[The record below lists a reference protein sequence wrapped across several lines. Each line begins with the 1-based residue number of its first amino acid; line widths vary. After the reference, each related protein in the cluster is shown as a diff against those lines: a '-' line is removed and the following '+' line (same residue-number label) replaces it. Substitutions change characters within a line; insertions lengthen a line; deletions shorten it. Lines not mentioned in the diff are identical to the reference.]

1 MSGRIKSWLW
11 AGAVAAL
18 LAACAAPP
26 RPPLE
31 VNAFGVHVAAEH
43 NGSAITLEPGQALV
57 VHLSTNV
64 SQNQEWSLV
73 DFEPGVL
80 TGPSASAFEREARSS
95 NFSEASGAAV
105 WRFMPAAAGTVT
117 LKFDYRNPRAL
128 EPASRTVNYTVT
140 VR

>member
-1 MSGRIKSWLW
+1 MSSRIIKWVWGS
-11 AGAVAAL
+11 AL
-18 LAACAAPP
+18 VVLLGACAAPQ

-43 NGSAITLEPGQALV
+43 SGSAITLEPGQALV
-57 VHLSTNV
+57 VHLATNV

-73 DFEPGVL
+73 DFKPGVL
-80 TGPSASAFEREARSS
+80 TGPSAPVFEREARSS
-95 NFSEASGAAV
+95 NLTEASGDAV
-105 WRFMPAAAGTVT
+105 WRFMPTAAGTVT
-117 LKFDYRNPRAL
+117 LKFDYRHPRSI